1 MYRIEIFDEKMDF
14 VSACYTDDAQ
24 TISIDYLAYDPFQI
38 TVQAI
43 EAKKGYFAHITGKNN
58 ELVADCIIADVQPD
72 KEQQELSLR
81 PLQALFD
88 VGVFYSPVSDAI
100 TWLGNNLTDQFVTNA
115 DTLQRRPLNITATAG
130 SRSFPLTGYNL
141 NPTIN
146 ILSVITNAFATWGI
160 VTEAFLDLS
169 AKEIVVNIFEQ
180 VAEQTI
186 ECDLDNIISAEITL
200 GDSYGSTNKLTIRKT
215 VEEGTPT
222 GTTEITYYRHTDGSI
237 NTTDDDRIVPV
248 FWEVATIEQT
258 SDMTDAQWIQETFT
272 KAKEVLSVGHY
283 DNEVILSVWEDD
295 KIINP
300 RSIEIGTITTLL
312 LKGETYYSILTG
324 YQVEG
329 SIITLTFGAV
339 RTELTK
345 KLSIQNRGSSSSS
358 SSSGGGGGGGGGG
371 AVTGVKGNEEILYR
385 VGDVNLTPADIGAV
399 PTTTTINGHAL
410 SSNVTITKA
419 DVGLG
424 NVDNTADL
432 DKPVSDA
439 VQSALDDKVDKE
451 TGKGLSTNDFTNALL
466 TKLNGIEAGAQ
477 VNTVTGVKGSAE
489 SSYRTGNV
497 SITKANIGLGNVNNT
512 SDANKPIS
520 TATQTALDG
529 KVDKETG
536 KSLTSNDFTDAL
548 LAKLNG
554 IESGA
559 QVNTVTGV
567 KGNSESTYRTGNI
580 NITKANIGL
589 GNVDNTSDANK
600 PISTATQTALD
611 GKVSKT
617 GDTMTGTLVVPVVQT
632 GSTEAN
638 YFQTRKMRG
647 EGSASTYYHAID
659 FGYAGHN
666 QVDFYE
672 YGGLWNFYKNTTAD
686 GSGKVLVGK
695 ISANGWEGNVV
706 GDVTGNASSAT
717 TASKATADGSGNNIV
732 DTYATKTALD
742 NKVDKV
748 TGKGLSTNDFTTAEK
763 NKLSGIESGAQ
774 VNTITGVKGNAES
787 SYRTGNVNLTK
798 ANIGLGNVD
807 NTSDANKPISTAT
820 QTALNAKV
828 NKTDIATTS
837 DLGLVMPDGT
847 SITIDADGTIHSV
860 GGGGGGGGS
869 SNIIDSLWTNSS
881 PTTAFTAKTVSLSLS
896 PYAFVFIKIR
906 EATTLAKYSW
916 HIVAVGDS
924 NTFTTYADYFIRA
937 RSVSV
942 STSGVTFGSGLYYP
956 RYAEDSPSTGD
967 AQCVPVEIWGLRKV
981 GGGSGSISYYES
993 QTTSVASNAE
1003 ILRITDSSITTATI
1017 VLECT
1022 FASPSAISGDVSW
1035 TSYNGYIAFTGT
1047 CTSATTAN
1055 VTLADKT
1062 N

>member
-1 MYRIEIFDEKMDF
+1 MASLENKYGKSAVDATRRNVLPPYLDTLFEGGIGGGAGVETHSITLTTANWSNLQQNVVLTCGATNASDIVCAGDNSTMDADYYL
-14 VSACYTDDAQ
+14 SAFGVKLTSASVVEGEEEGVNTATFTFTAASMPTTNINVVIVIVNASTEGGVPVATISRVGVVKPDGT
-24 TISIDYLAYDPFQI
+24 TISIDS
-38 TVQAI
+38 
-43 EAKKGYFAHITGKNN
+43 N
-58 ELVADCIIADVQPD
+58 
-72 KEQQELSLR
+72 
-81 PLQALFD
+81 
-88 VGVFYSPVSDAI
+88 
-100 TWLGNNLTDQFVTNA
+100 
-115 DTLQRRPLNITATAG
+115 
-130 SRSFPLTGYNL
+130 
-141 NPTIN
+141 
-146 ILSVITNAFATWGI
+146 
-160 VTEAFLDLS
+160 
-169 AKEIVVNIFEQ
+169 
-180 VAEQTI
+180 
-186 ECDLDNIISAEITL
+186 
-200 GDSYGSTNKLTIRKT
+200 
-215 VEEGTPT
+215 
-222 GTTEITYYRHTDGSI
+222 
-237 NTTDDDRIVPV
+237 
-248 FWEVATIEQT
+248 
-258 SDMTDAQWIQETFT
+258 
-272 KAKEVLSVGHY
+272 
-283 DNEVILSVWEDD
+283 
-295 KIINP
+295 
-300 RSIEIGTITTLL
+300 GTIH
-312 LKGETYYSILTG
+312 SI
-324 YQVEG
+324 
-329 SIITLTFGAV
+329 
-339 RTELTK
+339 
-345 KLSIQNRGSSSSS
+345 
-358 SSSGGGGGGGGGG
+358 GGGGGGGS
-371 AVTGVKGNEEILYR
+371 VTGVKGDTETDYR
-385 VGDVNLTPADIGAV
+385 VGNVNLTPANIGAV
-399 PTTTTINGHAL
+399 PTSTTVNGHAL
-410 SSNVTITKA
+410 TENITISKS

-424 NVDNTADL
+424 NVNNTSDL
-432 DKPVSDA
+432 NKPISTA
-439 VQSALDDKVDKE
+439 TQTALDDKVDKE

-477 VNTVTGVKGSAE
+477 VNKVTGVKGSAE
-489 SSYRTGNV
+489 SSYRVGNV
-497 SITKANIGLGNVNNT
+497 NITKANIGLGNVDNT

-589 GNVDNTSDANK
+589 GNVDNTSDVNKPISTATQTALDNKVDKVTGKGLSSNDFTDALLTKLNGIESGAQVNTVKGVKGNSESTYRTGNINITKANIGLGNVDNTSDANK

-611 GKVSKT
+611 GKVSKS
-617 GDTMTGTLVVPVVQT
+617 GDTMTGTLVVPIVQT
-632 GSTEAN
+632 GSTDAN

-706 GDVTGNASSAT
+706 GDVTG
-717 TASKATADGSGNNIV
+717 TASQATADGSGNNIV

-787 SYRTGNVNLTK
+787 SYRTGNVNLTP
-798 ANIGLGNVD
+798 ANIGAVPTSRTVNGHALSTNVTVTASDVGLGNVN
-807 NTSDANKPISTAT
+807 NTSDLNKPISTAT

-837 DLGLVMPDGT
+837 DLGLVKPDGST
-847 SITIDADGTIHSV
+847 ITIDADGTIHSV
-860 GGGGGGGGS
+860 GGGGGGGS
-869 SNIIDSLWTNSS
+869 SSPSRVLLWTNPSTSTPFPAQNVLSASQISAYTSFEIEVRNYIAENIYNICKITKDSPRQVWAFDTSTMGANSGVPAITNRQVIIDSNGLSFEIGYSKTTTNS
-881 PTTAFTAKTVSLSLS
+881 
-896 PYAFVFIKIR
+896 
-906 EATTLAKYSW
+906 
-916 HIVAVGDS
+916 G
-924 NTFTTYADYFIRA
+924 RA
-937 RSVSV
+937 G
-942 STSGVTFGSGLYYP
+942 STPDVCIP
-956 RYAEDSPSTGD
+956 CR
-967 AQCVPVEIWGLRKV
+967 IWGIV
-981 GGGSGSISYYES
+981 DSGGTSSITYFES

-1003 ILRITDSSITTATI
+1003 ILRITDSAITTNTI

-1022 FASPSAISGDVSW
+1022 FANPSAISGDVSW
-1035 TSYNGYIAFTGT
+1035 TSYNGYISFIGT

>member
-38 TVQAI
+38 TTQVI

-160 VTEAFLDLS
+160 VTEAYLDLS
-169 AKEIVVNIFEQ
+169 EKEIVVNIFEQ
-180 VAEQTI
+180 IAEQTI

-200 GDSYGSTNKLTIRKT
+200 GDSYGSTNKVTIRKT

-300 RSIEIGTITTLL
+300 RSIEIGTIVTLL

-345 KLSIQNRGSSSSS
+345 KLSIQNRVSSSRS

-385 VGDVNLTPADIGAV
+385 VGDVNLTPANIGAV
-399 PTTTTINGHAL
+399 PTSRTVNGHAL
-410 SSNVTITKA
+410 SANVTVTA
-419 DVGLG
+419 SDVGLG
-424 NVDNTADL
+424 NVDNTSDL
-432 DKPVSDA
+432 A
-439 VQSALDDKVDKE
+439 
-451 TGKGLSTNDFTNALL
+451 
-466 TKLNGIEAGAQ
+466 
-477 VNTVTGVKGSAE
+477 
-489 SSYRTGNV
+489 
-497 SITKANIGLGNVNNT
+497 
-512 SDANKPIS
+512 KPIS
-520 TATQTALDG
+520 TATQSALDG
-529 KVDKETG
+529 KV
-536 KSLTSNDFTDAL
+536 
-548 LAKLNG
+548 
-554 IESGA
+554 
-559 QVNTVTGV
+559 
-567 KGNSESTYRTGNI
+567 NI
-580 NITKANIGL
+580 
-589 GNVDNTSDANK
+589 
-600 PISTATQTALD
+600 
-611 GKVSKT
+611 
-617 GDTMTGTLVVPVVQT
+617 
-632 GSTEAN
+632 
-638 YFQTRKMRG
+638 
-647 EGSASTYYHAID
+647 
-659 FGYAGHN
+659 
-666 QVDFYE
+666 
-672 YGGLWNFYKNTTAD
+672 
-686 GSGKVLVGK
+686 
-695 ISANGWEGNVV
+695 
-706 GDVTGNASSAT
+706 
-717 TASKATADGSGNNIV
+717 
-732 DTYATKTALD
+732 
-742 NKVDKV
+742 
-748 TGKGLSTNDFTTAEK
+748 
-763 NKLSGIESGAQ
+763 
-774 VNTITGVKGNAES
+774 
-787 SYRTGNVNLTK
+787 
-798 ANIGLGNVD
+798 
-807 NTSDANKPISTAT
+807 
-820 QTALNAKV
+820 
-828 NKTDIATTS
+828 TDIATTS
-837 DLGLVMPDGT
+837 DLGLVKPDGT

-860 GGGGGGGGS
+860 GGGGGGGS
-869 SNIIDSLWTNSS
+869 SVRTMQISGTTNGYGNYILVLDPTQYTIVGIDTTLPNSS
-881 PTTAFTAKTVSLSLS
+881 IFFAPHESKYYLRLVNLANATWVVRVNTAFTATV
-896 PYAFVFIKIR
+896 YYVEGAF
-906 EATTLAKYSW
+906 
-916 HIVAVGDS
+916 
-924 NTFTTYADYFIRA
+924 
-937 RSVSV
+937 
-942 STSGVTFGSGLYYP
+942 
-956 RYAEDSPSTGD
+956 
-967 AQCVPVEIWGLRKV
+967 
-981 GGGSGSISYYES
+981 GGTGSISYFES

-1003 ILRITDSSITTATI
+1003 IMRITDASINTNTI

-1022 FASPSAISGDVSW
+1022 FANPSAISGDVSW
-1035 TSYNGYIAFTGT
+1035 TSYNGYISFTGT

>member
-38 TVQAI
+38 TVQTI

-100 TWLGNNLTDQFVTNA
+100 TWIGNNLTDQFVTNA

-169 AKEIVVNIFEQ
+169 EKEIVVNIFEQ

-186 ECDLDNIISAEITL
+186 ECDIDNIISAEITL

-477 VNTVTGVKGSAE
+477 VNKVTGVKGNSE
-489 SSYRTGNV
+489 SSYRVGNV
-497 SITKANIGLGNVNNT
+497 NITKSNIGLGNVDNT

-529 KVDKETG
+529 KVDKATG
-536 KSLTSNDFTDAL
+536 MGLSSNDFTDAL

-554 IESGA
+554 IEAGA

-611 GKVSKT
+611 
-617 GDTMTGTLVVPVVQT
+617 
-632 GSTEAN
+632 
-638 YFQTRKMRG
+638 
-647 EGSASTYYHAID
+647 
-659 FGYAGHN
+659 
-666 QVDFYE
+666 
-672 YGGLWNFYKNTTAD
+672 
-686 GSGKVLVGK
+686 
-695 ISANGWEGNVV
+695 
-706 GDVTGNASSAT
+706 
-717 TASKATADGSGNNIV
+717 
-732 DTYATKTALD
+732 

-748 TGKGLSTNDFTTAEK
+748 TGKGLSTNDFTTTEK
-763 NKLSGIESGAQ
+763 NKLSGIEAGAQ

-787 SYRTGNVNLTK
+787 SYRTGNVNLTP
-798 ANIGLGNVD
+798 ANIGAVPTSRTVNGHALSSNVTVTASDVGLGNVN
-807 NTSDANKPISTAT
+807 NTSDLAKPISTAT

-837 DLGLVMPDGT
+837 NLGLVMPDGST
-847 SITIDADGTIHSV
+847 ITIDADGTIHSV

-993 QTTSVASNAE
+993 QITSVASNAE

-1022 FASPSAISGDVSW
+1022 FANPSAISGDVSW
-1035 TSYNGYIAFTGT
+1035 TSYNGYISFTGT

>member
-24 TISIDYLAYDPFQI
+24 TIAIDYLAYDPFQI
-38 TVQAI
+38 AVQAI

-58 ELVADCIIADVQPD
+58 ELVADCVIADVQPD

-222 GTTEITYYRHTDGSI
+222 GTTEVTYYRHTDGSI

-300 RSIEIGTITTLL
+300 RSIEIGTIVTLL

-358 SSSGGGGGGGGGG
+358 SSSGGGGGGGGG

-399 PTTTTINGHAL
+399 PTTTTINGHVL
-410 SSNVTITKA
+410 SSDVTITKA

-432 DKPVSDA
+432 DKPISDA

-451 TGKGLSTNDFTNALL
+451 TGKGLSTNDFTDALL
-466 TKLNGIEAGAQ
+466 TKLN
-477 VNTVTGVKGSAE
+477 
-489 SSYRTGNV
+489 
-497 SITKANIGLGNVNNT
+497 
-512 SDANKPIS
+512 
-520 TATQTALDG
+520 
-529 KVDKETG
+529 
-536 KSLTSNDFTDAL
+536 
-548 LAKLNG
+548 
-554 IESGA
+554 
-559 QVNTVTGV
+559 
-567 KGNSESTYRTGNI
+567 
-580 NITKANIGL
+580 
-589 GNVDNTSDANK
+589 
-600 PISTATQTALD
+600 
-611 GKVSKT
+611 
-617 GDTMTGTLVVPVVQT
+617 
-632 GSTEAN
+632 
-638 YFQTRKMRG
+638 
-647 EGSASTYYHAID
+647 
-659 FGYAGHN
+659 
-666 QVDFYE
+666 
-672 YGGLWNFYKNTTAD
+672 
-686 GSGKVLVGK
+686 
-695 ISANGWEGNVV
+695 
-706 GDVTGNASSAT
+706 
-717 TASKATADGSGNNIV
+717 
-732 DTYATKTALD
+732 
-742 NKVDKV
+742 
-748 TGKGLSTNDFTTAEK
+748 
-763 NKLSGIESGAQ
+763 GIESGAQ

-798 ANIGLGNVD
+798 ANIGLGNVE

-820 QTALNAKV
+820 QTALDGKV
-828 NKTDIATTS
+828 NTTDIATTS
-837 DLGLVMPDGT
+837 NLGLVMPDGT

-860 GGGGGGGGS
+860 GGGGGGGS
-869 SNIIDSLWTNSS
+869 SSPSRVLLWTNPSTSTPFPAQNVLSASQISAYTSFEIEVRNYISENIYNICKITKDS
-881 PTTAFTAKTVSLSLS
+881 PRQLW
-896 PYAFVFIKIR
+896 VFDTSTMGANSGIPAITNR
-906 EATTLAKYSW
+906 LVT
-916 HIVAVGDS
+916 IDS
-924 NTFTTYADYFIRA
+924 NGLSFATGYSKTT
-937 RSVSV
+937 
-942 STSGVTFGSGLYYP
+942 TNSGSAGATDTVCIP
-956 RYAEDSPSTGD
+956 CR
-967 AQCVPVEIWGLRKV
+967 IWGIV
-981 GGGSGSISYYES
+981 DSGGTSSITYFES

-1003 ILRITDSSITTATI
+1003 ILRITDSAITTNTI

-1022 FASPSAISGDVSW
+1022 FANPSAISGDVSW
-1035 TSYNGYIAFTGT
+1035 TSYNGYISFVGT

-1055 VTLADKT
+1055 VTLSGTSSGGEITFTKT
-1062 N
+1062 STVTTVNSFKARVVDGFIIISYAFRVASVTSGTWVTLGTLSQAPSARGARQNAVRTYNGTYAGMTVLETDGRFMFYPTQSFTNTDLEGSYICIL

>member
-24 TISIDYLAYDPFQI
+24 TIAIDYLAYDPFQI

-43 EAKKGYFAHITGKNN
+43 EAKKGYFAHITGRSN

-300 RSIEIGTITTLL
+300 RSIEIGTIVTLL

-385 VGDVNLTPADIGAV
+385 VGDVNLTPADIGSV
-399 PTTTTINGHAL
+399 PTTTTINGYPL

-432 DKPVSDA
+432 DKPISDA

-477 VNTVTGVKGSAE
+477 VNTVTGVKGNSE
-489 SSYRTGNV
+489 SSYRVGNV
-497 SITKANIGLGNVNNT
+497 
-512 SDANKPIS
+512 
-520 TATQTALDG
+520 
-529 KVDKETG
+529 
-536 KSLTSNDFTDAL
+536 
-548 LAKLNG
+548 
-554 IESGA
+554 
-559 QVNTVTGV
+559 
-567 KGNSESTYRTGNI
+567 

-611 GKVSKT
+611 GKV
-617 GDTMTGTLVVPVVQT
+617 
-632 GSTEAN
+632 
-638 YFQTRKMRG
+638 
-647 EGSASTYYHAID
+647 
-659 FGYAGHN
+659 
-666 QVDFYE
+666 
-672 YGGLWNFYKNTTAD
+672 NT
-686 GSGKVLVGK
+686 
-695 ISANGWEGNVV
+695 
-706 GDVTGNASSAT
+706 
-717 TASKATADGSGNNIV
+717 
-732 DTYATKTALD
+732 
-742 NKVDKV
+742 
-748 TGKGLSTNDFTTAEK
+748 
-763 NKLSGIESGAQ
+763 
-774 VNTITGVKGNAES
+774 
-787 SYRTGNVNLTK
+787 
-798 ANIGLGNVD
+798 
-807 NTSDANKPISTAT
+807 
-820 QTALNAKV
+820 
-828 NKTDIATTS
+828 TDIATTS
-837 DLGLVMPDGT
+837 NLGLVKPDGT
-847 SITIDADGTIHSV
+847 SITVDADGTIHSV
-860 GGGGGGGGS
+860 GGGGGGGS

-896 PYAFVFIKIR
+896 SYAFVFIKVR

-924 NTFTTYADYFIRA
+924 NTFTTYSDYYIRA
-937 RSVSV
+937 RSVSA

-956 RYAEDSPSTGD
+956 RYAEDSPTSSD
-967 AQCVPVEIWGLRKV
+967 AQCVPVEIWGLRKFV
-981 GGGSGSISYYES
+981 CGI
-993 QTTSVASNAE
+993 
-1003 ILRITDSSITTATI
+1003 
-1017 VLECT
+1017 
-1022 FASPSAISGDVSW
+1022 
-1035 TSYNGYIAFTGT
+1035 
-1047 CTSATTAN
+1047 
-1055 VTLADKT
+1055 
-1062 N
+1062 